1 MGGDITSL
9 VSRFSCV
16 VSQKAGGNHVVFCS
30 QPVPLLSDS
39 WNLSL
44 PPNPHRNSAG
54 DGSCSGAGADA
65 SRIRLLASMASNGKN
80 LQILIHIAC
89 FLGVC
94 MQIRRERKKID
105 NDSTCR
111 YD

>member
-1 MGGDITSL
+1 MCRIT
-9 VSRFSCV
+9 
-16 VSQKAGGNHVVFCS
+16 KAGGNHVVFCLFS
-30 QPVPLLSDS
+30 TSSTSFRFLESS
-39 WNLSL
+39 H

-80 LQILIHIAC
+80 LEILVNIAC

-94 MQIRRERKKID
+94 MQIPRERKTID